1 MTTPARPP
9 ATTLV
14 GGCSVHRI
22 GFGAM
27 RITGTGIWGEP
38 PDREAAREVL
48 REAVR
53 LGVDFVD
60 TADSYGPDVS
70 EEIVAEALH
79 PYPEG
84 LVLATKG
91 GYLRD
96 GPFQW
101 RADGRPEHLRNAC
114 EGSLRRLRLD
124 AIPLYYLHLP
134 DPAVPLEE
142 SIGALAEL
150 REEGKIV
157 DVGVSNVDLAELRRA
172 QAILPIAAVQNHYNL
187 AEREHEEVL
196 RACER
201 EGIAFV
207 PWFPLLKGALAGG
220 RSSTLKRIAAV
231 HGVAPAQIALAWLL
245 HRSPAVVPIPGTGDL
260 AHLRE
265 NVAALEIDLTGA
277 ELASLERFRA
287 PRKRIP
293 QPLREAAKRAIRAVR
308 RR

>member
-1 MTTPARPP
+1 MAVPTRSP

-14 GGCSVHRI
+14 GGLPVHRI
-22 GFGAM
+22 GFGGM

-38 PDREAAREVL
+38 PDRGAAREVV

-60 TADSYGPDVS
+60 TADSYGPNVS

-79 PYPEG
+79 PYPDG

-101 RADGRPEHLRNAC
+101 RADGRPKRLREAC
-114 EGSLRRLRLD
+114 EGSLQRLRLD
-124 AIPLYYLHLP
+124 AIPLYYFHIP
-134 DPAVPLEE
+134 DPAVPFEE

-157 DVGVSNVDLAELRRA
+157 HVGVSNVDLAQLRRA
-172 QAILPIAAVQNHYNL
+172 QAIVPIAAVQNHYNL
-187 AEREHEEVL
+187 AEREREEVL

-207 PWFPLLKGALAGG
+207 PWFPLSKGALAGG
-220 RSSTLKRIAAV
+220 RGNTLKRIARA
-231 HGVAPAQIALAWLL
+231 HDATPAQVALAWLL
-245 HRSPAVVPIPGTGDL
+245 HRSPAIVPIPGTGDVE
-260 AHLRE
+260 HLRE
-265 NVAALEIDLTGA
+265 NVAAGSFELTDQD
-277 ELASLERFRA
+277 LASLERFSA
-287 PRKRIP
+287 PKKRIP
-293 QPLREAAKRAIRAVR
+293 QPLREVAKKAIRAVR

>member
-1 MTTPARPP
+1 MATRLPT
-9 ATTLV
+9 TTLV
-14 GGCSVHRI
+14 ADLSVQRI
-22 GFGAM
+22 GFGGM

-38 PDREAAREVL
+38 PDREAAREVV

-53 LGVDFVD
+53 LGVDHVD

-101 RADGRPEHLRNAC
+101 RADGRPERLREAC

-124 AIPLYYLHLP
+124 TIPLYYFHVP
-134 DPAVPLEE
+134 DPAVPFEE

-150 REEGKIV
+150 RDEGKIFH
-157 DVGVSNVDLAELRRA
+157 VGVSNVDLAQLRRA
-172 QAILPIAAVQNHYNL
+172 QAIVPIAAVQNHYNL
-187 AEREHEEVL
+187 AEREHEDVL
-196 RACER
+196 RACEE

-207 PWFPLLKGALAGG
+207 PWFPLSKGALADG
-220 RSSTLKRIAAV
+220 RSRELKRIATEHDAT
-231 HGVAPAQIALAWLL
+231 PAQVALAWLL
-245 HRSPAVVPIPGTGDL
+245 HRSSAILPIPGTGDL

-265 NVAALEIDLTGA
+265 NVAAVEIELTGE

-287 PRKRIP
+287 PGKRIP
-293 QPLREAAKRAIRAVR
+293 QPLREVAKRVIRAVR